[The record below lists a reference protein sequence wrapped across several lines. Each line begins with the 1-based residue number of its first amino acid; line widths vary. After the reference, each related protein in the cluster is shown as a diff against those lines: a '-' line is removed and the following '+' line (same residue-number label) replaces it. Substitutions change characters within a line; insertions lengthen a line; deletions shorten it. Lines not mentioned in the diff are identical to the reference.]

1 MPCINNIDMG
11 NVLCK
16 VNFNLTEFYF
26 LVIWDISVGKQGL
39 IRQKYYNNHNM
50 LNTVM
55 RYY

>member
-55 RYY
+55 RYN